1 VSTMSYKK
9 KRQPLTIGRLFT
21 YLLLYAIL
29 LLVVIWVLYPLLF
42 TVSSAFSLGD
52 SLAGLTVY
60 PFQQE
65 LGLRQFERLFQDTNY
80 LQWFT
85 NTLKIATVN
94 SLLSVTVTTITAF
107 IFSRFKFTAKKPL
120 MMSMLILQMFPSF
133 AGMIALYILVW
144 RMGLLDNHLGL
155 ILIYAAGNIPYNT
168 WLIKG
173 YLDTIPRSLDEAAR
187 VDGAGYLTSFWRIIL
202 PIARPMVTFLAIT
215 SFTGPWMDF
224 ILPRLLIKTDSKK
237 TLAVGLFE
245 LINGRENNYFTMF
258 AAGAVLVAVPFVI
271 IFALN
276 QKYLTQVLASGA
288 VKE

>member
-1 VSTMSYKK
+1 MSTMSYKK

-21 YLLLYAIL
+21 YLLLYTIL

-85 NTLKIATVN
+85 NTLKIATIN
-94 SLLSVTVTTITAF
+94 SLLSVTVTTITVF

-215 SFTGPWMDF
+215 SFTGP
-224 ILPRLLIKTDSKK
+224 
-237 TLAVGLFE
+237 
-245 LINGRENNYFTMF
+245 
-258 AAGAVLVAVPFVI
+258 
-271 IFALN
+271 
-276 QKYLTQVLASGA
+276 
-288 VKE
+288 